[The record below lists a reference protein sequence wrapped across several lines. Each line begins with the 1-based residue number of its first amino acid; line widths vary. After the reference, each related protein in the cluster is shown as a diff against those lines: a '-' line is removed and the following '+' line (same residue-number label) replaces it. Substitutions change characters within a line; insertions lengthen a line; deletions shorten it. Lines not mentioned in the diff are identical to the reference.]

1 MSQAFEK
8 ALALV
13 RMDPL
18 PTDAYDQMTALEAAI
33 DPSEEDR
40 FGDLWEALYAAG
52 VQLPA
57 DD

>member
-1 MSQAFEK
+1 MSQAFEQ

-18 PTDAYDQMTALEAAI
+18 PTDAYAQMTALEDAL
-33 DPSEEDR
+33 DPAEEER

-52 VQLPA
+52 VQLPS
-57 DD
+57 D